1 MSDTDD
7 QIRLKSLNIVGGV
20 ATFELLPPE
29 SFANVFVE
37 SARASLEE
45 ASAESYVEYEIR
57 DNKTSERFAVVVQ
70 RVGRLTPHTARLK
83 AEKERDELRATNLRL
98 CDEAPGADAWDCLKA
113 EIPRLLGRERVED
126 LPFDSEYATALH
138 DVLAAMKRIESD
150 SPLAGEES

>member
-7 QIRLKSLNIVGGV
+7 QIRLKSLNIVGGI

-45 ASAESYVEYEIR
+45 ASAENYVEYEIR
-57 DNKTSERFAVVVQ
+57 DNKTNERFAVVVQ
-70 RVGRLTPHTARLK
+70 RVGKLTPHAARLE

-98 CDEAPGADAWDCLKA
+98 RDEAPEADAWIRLKG
-113 EIPRLLGRERVED
+113 EIPRIFGRERVED
-126 LPFDSEYATALH
+126 LPHDSEYATALH
-138 DVLAAMKRIESD
+138 DVLAAMKRIE
-150 SPLAGEES
+150 AGR